1 MTTFNLVKDDTAP
14 QIKAT
19 ITRED
24 TGAVVNMSGGTV
36 KLKFR
41 EKNSS
46 TILFT
51 LTASTAGDNLQNGIA
66 IFVFGSGD
74 LSVSAG
80 DYEGEIELTHS
91 DGTVETIFELLNFL
105 VREDF

>member
-74 LSVSAG
+74 LSVSPG

-91 DGTVETIFELLNFL
+91 DGTVETIFELLKFL